1 MRNHNGQFIKGS
13 TGNPLGRPKRA
24 DEQFLIDL
32 WEAHGQKQF
41 SSAIEQ
47 GERWALK
54 VLMDKLYPNLKDVD
68 TRINAESPK
77 LSISF
82 DSAFA
87 SKFVDSSEIIESTTF
102 VVK

>member
-1 MRNHNGQFIKGS
+1 MRRNNGQFAKGS

-41 SSAIEQ
+41 SDAIEK

-54 VLMDKLYPNLKDVD
+54 VLMDKLYPNLKDVAARITPD
-68 TRINAESPK
+68 TPP
-77 LSISF
+77 LVISF

-87 SKFVDSSEIIESTTF
+87 SKFADNSEIIETTTSM
-102 VVK
+102 V